1 MVSKKSISICIIV
14 SFLLVFVNIATAN
27 AQSSIE
33 QIINNI
39 DNILQANPLP
49 PGQKGQQIK
58 VAESETAT
66 ILVGRSI
73 EGSIS
78 AKPHIHKTHDETL
91 YIVRGTAQLFI
102 DGKWVDFNAGGIHFN
117 PMGKAHA
124 VRHVGKEPMVVISI
138 FSPAMKEPDR
148 HFVE

>member
-1 MVSKKSISICIIV
+1 MVSKRSISICGIV
-14 SFLLVFVNIATAN
+14 SFFFFFVNLASANTAS
-27 AQSSIE
+27 AFE

-39 DNILQANPLP
+39 DDILQANPLP

-58 VAESETAT
+58 IAETETAT
-66 ILVGRSI
+66 ILVGRST
-73 EGSIS
+73 EGAIS

-102 DGKWVDFNAGGIHFN
+102 NGKWVDFNAGGIHFN
-117 PMGKAHA
+117 PMGKVHTLK
-124 VRHVGKEPMVVISI
+124 RTGKELIFIST
-138 FSPAMKEPDR
+138 FTPAMKETDR